1 MPAQSA
7 VGMFQERASLKVG
20 LVVAVIGRVTNALE
34 AGLGS
39 NGCCPGALG
48 LELDVWN
55 AAKGDSKGAA

>member
-1 MPAQSA
+1 
-7 VGMFQERASLKVG
+7 MFPERASLKVG
-20 LVVAVIGRVTNALE
+20 LVVAVIGRVTNVLE

>member
-1 MPAQSA
+1 
-7 VGMFQERASLKVG
+7 MFPERASLQVG

-39 NGCCPGALG
+39 NGCCLGALG

-55 AAKGDSKGAA
+55 AAKGDTKGAA